1 MAVPSRECPSTISG
15 SRKNFFTIKGRI
27 PPAEVVPVT
36 TQAAVA
42 KHAGHIVVLSLYRPN
57 CPKDDRAGRD
67 STPSPMVRAWALPLC
82 CFAMTE
88 LLFRD
93 DAYLKT
99 ATARVVAVH
108 ERGLELDRTVF
119 YPLGGGQPGDTG
131 ALVRASGERIPI
143 VDTRKGNVVDSVVH
157 IPAAAPGLAEVGET
171 VSLEIDWQRR
181 YALMRLHTALHVM
194 SCVVVA
200 PVTGGNMSPDKGRLD
215 FDIDMSLLDA
225 AKIERE
231 TNALIARGLDTETVW
246 ITDEELDARPD
257 LVKTMSVQPPRGAG
271 RVRLLRIPGID
282 LQPCGGTHVKNIGEI
297 GAIRV
302 LKIRSEGK
310 HNKRVEIALA

>member
-1 MAVPSRECPSTISG
+1 VGSLDDSIVETLAIVWLGLELFVGHLGLPSG
-15 SRKNFFTIKGRI
+15 SARSTTS
-27 PPAEVVPVT
+27 PLDHPARF
-36 TQAAVA
+36 
-42 KHAGHIVVLSLYRPN
+42 HA
-57 CPKDDRAGRD
+57 
-67 STPSPMVRAWALPLC
+67 SPLGTDTATYGSFERALPLC
-82 CFAMTE
+82 CPAMTD

-131 ALVRASGERIPI
+131 ILTRSSGERIPI
-143 VDTRKGNVVDSVVH
+143 VDTRKGTTVDSVVH
-157 IPAAAPGLAEVGET
+157 IPSASTGLAEVGET
-171 VSLEIDWQRR
+171 VNLEIDWQRR

-194 SCVVVA
+194 SCVVIA
-200 PVTGGNMSPDKGRLD
+200 PVTGGNMSSDKGRLD

-246 ITDEELDARPD
+246 ITDEELEARPD

-271 RVRLLRIPGID
+271 RIRLLRIPGID